1 MHFFVDWDESSIF
14 VLIMEGVEMT
24 EEMINPRDYKSHMT
38 QSSNG
43 PVKIFWGGA
52 FWRDHFLNCCRPSN
66 ELVIRKENG
75 KSPKI
80 E

>member
-38 QSSNG
+38 QCSNG
-43 PVKIFWGGA
+43 PVKIF
-52 FWRDHFLNCCRPSN
+52 
-66 ELVIRKENG
+66 
-75 KSPKI
+75 
-80 E
+80 